1 MDKMKQNLWKN
12 IEPGG
17 ENDETLEIRIFTI
30 ACSFSARGN
39 RVRRWRDA

>member
-1 MDKMKQNLWKN
+1 MDKIKQSFKKL
-12 IEPGG
+12 EQGG
-17 ENDETLEIRIFTI
+17 ENDETLEIRISTV